1 MKYIKAKKI
10 ETEYTIIEF
19 RFDGMFY
26 YGDFNDYSYYG
37 VNTESSIEEIINKQP
52 KEIKPEEISYQD
64 IKEILKSSD
73 IEKQVNAF
81 ILNDIQ
87 KVYPI
92 NEELKLIK
100 KGIINPLDE
109 EYLAMQDYIQ
119 NVKDTWSIQKRN
131 MGLIQWLL

>member
-131 MGLIQWLL
+131 MGLIQ

>member
-26 YGDFNDYSYYG
+26 YGDSNGYSYYG

-52 KEIKPEEISYQD
+52 KEIKIEEISYQD

-109 EYLAMQDYIQ
+109 EYLAMQNYIQ
-119 NVKDTWSIQKRN
+119 SVKDTWNVQKRN
-131 MGLIQWLL
+131 MGLIQ

>member
-109 EYLAMQDYIQ
+109 EYLAMQNYIQ
-119 NVKDTWSIQKRN
+119 SVKDVWNVQKRN
-131 MGLIQWLL
+131 MGLIQ